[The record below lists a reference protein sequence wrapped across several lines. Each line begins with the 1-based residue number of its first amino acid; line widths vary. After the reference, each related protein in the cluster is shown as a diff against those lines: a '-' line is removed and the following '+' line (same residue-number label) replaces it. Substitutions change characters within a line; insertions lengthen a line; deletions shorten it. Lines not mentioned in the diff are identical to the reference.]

1 MITEAGRLN
10 TSRVVVL
17 LLTGS
22 IQGVVTMTAIMIK
35 SRRPDEPPDEED
47 SALFREAIGDVR
59 RIEIE
64 DHGIPRVKPA
74 ADSKMFRRDE
84 LEALRD
90 SRSVTATEAYLNSA
104 DELSYRRPEI
114 PEKWFKQLKRG
125 QISVQDELDL
135 HHCRAADAE
144 IFLKQF
150 LNQAREEAH
159 YCVRV
164 IHGKGLRSET
174 APVLKAL
181 VDRVLRHRGD
191 VLAFNSAPQTQ
202 GGTGAVLVLLAR
214 H

>member
-1 MITEAGRLN
+1 MKPRN
-10 TSRVVVL
+10 TDD
-17 LLTGS
+17 
-22 IQGVVTMTAIMIK
+22 K
-35 SRRPDEPPDEED
+35 PDDD
-47 SALFREAIGDVR
+47 DAALFREAIGEVR
-59 RIEIE
+59 RIEISE
-64 DHGIPRVKPA
+64 QGIPRSRPV

-84 LEALRD
+84 AEALRD
-90 SRSVTATEAYLNSA
+90 SRSVTVTEAYLNSA
-104 DELSYRRPEI
+104 DELGYQRPEV

-159 YCVRV
+159 YCVRI
-164 IHGKGLRSET
+164 IHGKGLRSES

-191 VLAFNSAPQTQ
+191 VLAFSSAPQAQ

-214 H
+214 R

>member
-1 MITEAGRLN
+1 
-10 TSRVVVL
+10 
-17 LLTGS
+17 
-22 IQGVVTMTAIMIK
+22 MTAMTK
-35 SRRPDEPPDEED
+35 TKLPADPPIDD
-47 SALFREAIGDVR
+47 DAALFREAIGEVR

-64 DHGIPRVKPA
+64 DQGIPRLKPV

-84 LEALRD
+84 AQALRD
-90 SRSVTATEAYLNSA
+90 SRSVSATEAYLNSA
-104 DELSYRRPEI
+104 DELSYQRPEV

-125 QISVQDELDL
+125 QISIQDELDL

-144 IFLKQF
+144 VFLKQF
-150 LNQAREEAH
+150 LNQAREEQH
-159 YCVRV
+159 YCVRI
-164 IHGKGLRSET
+164 IHGKGLRSES

-191 VLAFNSAPQTQ
+191 VLAFHSAPLTQ

>member
-1 MITEAGRLN
+1 MNPKHPTD
-10 TSRVVVL
+10 T
-17 LLTGS
+17 
-22 IQGVVTMTAIMIK
+22 
-35 SRRPDEPPDEED
+35 PDEDD
-47 SALFREAIGDVR
+47 AALFREAIGDVR
-59 RIEIE
+59 RIDIQEQ
-64 DHGIPRVKPA
+64 GIPRPKPV

-84 LEALRD
+84 AEALRD
-90 SRSVTATEAYLNSA
+90 SRSVSATEAYLNSA
-104 DELSYRRPEI
+104 DELSFRRPEI

-125 QISVQDELDL
+125 QISIQDELDL

-144 IFLKQF
+144 VFLKQF

-164 IHGKGLRSET
+164 IHGKGLRSEN

-191 VLAFNSAPQTQ
+191 VLAFHSAPQAQ

-214 H
+214 Q

>member
-1 MITEAGRLN
+1 MQKN
-10 TSRVVVL
+10 N
-17 LLTGS
+17 
-22 IQGVVTMTAIMIK
+22 
-35 SRRPDEPPDEED
+35 RPDDDFDED
-47 SALFREAIGDVR
+47 DAALFREAIGDVR
-59 RIEIE
+59 RIEIQE
-64 DHGIPRVKPA
+64 QTIPRTKPV

-84 LEALRD
+84 AEALRD
-90 SRSVTATEAYLNSA
+90 SRSVSATEAYLNSA
-104 DELSYRRPEI
+104 DELSYRRPEV

-125 QISVQDELDL
+125 QISIQDELDL

-144 IFLKQF
+144 VFLKQF

-164 IHGKGLRSET
+164 IHGKGLRSES

-191 VLAFNSAPQTQ
+191 VLAFNSAPPAQ

-214 H
+214 Q

>member
-1 MITEAGRLN
+1 MAA
-10 TSRVVVL
+10 
-17 LLTGS
+17 
-22 IQGVVTMTAIMIK
+22 MTKPRHPA
-35 SRRPDEPPDEED
+35 DPPDD
-47 SALFREAIGDVR
+47 DAALFREAIGEVR

-64 DHGIPRVKPA
+64 AQGIPRVKPM

-84 LEALRD
+84 ADALLD

-104 DELSYRRPEI
+104 DELSYRRPEM

-125 QISVQDELDL
+125 QISIQDELDL

-144 IFLKQF
+144 VFLKQF
-150 LNQAREEAH
+150 LNQAREEQH

-164 IHGKGLRSET
+164 IHGKGLRSES
-174 APVLKAL
+174 APVLKAI

-191 VLAFNSAPQTQ
+191 VLAYNSAPPAQ

-214 H
+214 Q

>member
-1 MITEAGRLN
+1 MRKN
-10 TSRVVVL
+10 
-17 LLTGS
+17 
-22 IQGVVTMTAIMIK
+22 Q
-35 SRRPDEPPDEED
+35 PPDD
-47 SALFREAIGDVR
+47 DHDDDAALFREAIGEVR
-59 RIEIE
+59 RMEIKE
-64 DHGIPRVKPA
+64 QTVPRAKPR

-84 LEALRD
+84 AEALRD
-90 SRSVTATEAYLNSA
+90 SRSVTAIEAFLNSS
-104 DELSYRRPEI
+104 DQLSYHRPEI

-159 YCVRV
+159 YCVRI
-164 IHGKGLRSET
+164 IHGKGLRSEST
-174 APVLKAL
+174 PVLKAL

-191 VLAFNSAPQTQ
+191 VLAFHSAPPAQ

-214 H
+214 Q

>member
-1 MITEAGRLN
+1 MITEAARIVFRN
-10 TSRVVVL
+10 RWNM
-17 LLTGS
+17 
-22 IQGVVTMTAIMIK
+22 QK
-35 SRRPDEPPDEED
+35 KPPPDEHD
-47 SALFREAIGDVR
+47 DDDAALFREAIGDVR
-59 RIEIE
+59 RIEIKE
-64 DHGIPRVKPA
+64 QTISRKKPV

-84 LEALRD
+84 AEALRD
-90 SRSVTATEAYLNSA
+90 SRSVSIAEAYLNSA

-125 QISVQDELDL
+125 QISIQDELDL

-144 IFLKQF
+144 VFLKQF

-164 IHGKGLRSET
+164 IHGKGLRSES

-191 VLAFNSAPQTQ
+191 VLAFSSAPLTQ
-202 GGTGAVLVLLAR
+202 GGTGAVLILLAR
-214 H
+214 Q

>member
-1 MITEAGRLN
+1 MITEAARIVFRNPGN
-10 TSRVVVL
+10 MQKKPPT
-17 LLTGS
+17 
-22 IQGVVTMTAIMIK
+22 
-35 SRRPDEPPDEED
+35 DEHDD
-47 SALFREAIGDVR
+47 DDAALFREAIGEVR
-59 RIEIE
+59 RIEIKE
-64 DHGIPRVKPA
+64 QTISRKKPV

-84 LEALRD
+84 AEALRD
-90 SRSVTATEAYLNSA
+90 SRSVSVAEAYLNSA

-125 QISVQDELDL
+125 QISIQDELDL

-144 IFLKQF
+144 VFLKQF

-164 IHGKGLRSET
+164 IHGKGLRSES

-191 VLAFNSAPQTQ
+191 VLAFNSAPPAQ
-202 GGTGAVLVLLAR
+202 GGTGAVLILLAR
-214 H
+214 Q

>member
-1 MITEAGRLN
+1 M
-10 TSRVVVL
+10 
-17 LLTGS
+17 
-22 IQGVVTMTAIMIK
+22 QK
-35 SRRPDEPPDEED
+35 SPPPDDRDED
-47 SALFREAIGDVR
+47 DAALFREAIGEVR
-59 RIEIE
+59 RIEIKE
-64 DHGIPRVKPA
+64 QTIARAKPV

-84 LEALRD
+84 ADALRD
-90 SRSVTATEAYLNSA
+90 SRSVTAVEAFLNSA
-104 DELSYRRPEI
+104 DQLSHRRPEI

-144 IFLKQF
+144 VFLKQF

-159 YCVRV
+159 YCVRI
-164 IHGKGLRSET
+164 IHGKGLRSEN

-191 VLAFNSAPQTQ
+191 VLAFHSAPQTQ

-214 H
+214 Q